1 MAERRV
7 RNAEVRGSIPLCS
20 TNNTHRFNDLLSL
33 TFVLVQCGGQGL
45 EPTSA
50 RPTESST
57 YGDRGSSR
65 FPVFGLWRQVDVID
79 RGPQSLVRPRSDVK
93 AESMQRA
100 EIVFITPRSSFESSP
115 ATNFSN
121 SLNQLPASWQF
132 GAGFK
137 IAFLL

>member
-1 MAERRV
+1 MRRS
-7 RNAEVRGSIPLCS
+7 RARAHLCS
-20 TNNTHRFNDLLSL
+20 PNRIKHLRRPRVLSL
-33 TFVLVQCGGQGL
+33 
-45 EPTSA
+45 
-50 RPTESST
+50 
-57 YGDRGSSR
+57 SR
-65 FPVFGLWRQVDVID
+65 FRGLWRQVDVID

-100 EIVFITPRSSFESSP
+100 EIVFITPSSSFESSP